1 MKKGAQS
8 ALTIAPYLTGAEV
21 DELCKPL
28 TQRSAQLR
36 RLCTM
41 LGIND
46 PAKVLRRPDGLP
58 IIGRHLL
65 EETINGGPAKAGG
78 AINWSK

>member
-1 MKKGAQS
+1 MTTP
-8 ALTIAPYLTGAEV
+8 LPPYLTGAEV

-28 TQRSAQLR
+28 VQRKAQLR

-41 LGIND
+41 LGISD

-58 IIGRHLL
+58 IIGRRLVD
-65 EETINGGPAKAGG
+65 EKINGNPAKSGG

>member
-1 MKKGAQS
+1 MS
-8 ALTIAPYLTGAEV
+8 TLPPYLTGAEV

-28 TQRSAQLR
+28 RQRSAQLR

-41 LGIND
+41 LGIKD
-46 PAKVLRRPDGLP
+46 PKGVPRRPDGLP
-58 IIGRHLL
+58 IIGRKMV
-65 EETINGGPAKAGG
+65 EEKINGKQAAAAG